1 MKEGLFHLK
10 RNVGAFIH
18 AGSCY
23 KIEGQFISKQILITM
38 ICTCKVRNEIQTKR
52 NEAKPNE
59 AKRSQRKGNETN
71 VFQNEM

>member
-23 KIEGQFISKQILITM
+23 KIEGHRKYILQWREFSVWEQVPVTRLGTHITSS
-38 ICTCKVRNEIQTKR
+38 VYHVHFYLFN
-52 NEAKPNE
+52 
-59 AKRSQRKGNETN
+59 
-71 VFQNEM
+71 